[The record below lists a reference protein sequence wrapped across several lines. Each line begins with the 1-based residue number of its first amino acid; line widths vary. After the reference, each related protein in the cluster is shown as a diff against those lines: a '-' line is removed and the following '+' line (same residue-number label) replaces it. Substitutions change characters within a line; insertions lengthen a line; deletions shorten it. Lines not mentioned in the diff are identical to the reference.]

1 MKINDYTL
9 SGYDVF
15 PNDFVKPSCLFS
27 VMQTAAG
34 QDSAQYGAGY
44 NDLIKDKMA
53 FVMTKARLVI
63 EAPIRNETKISVKTW
78 GKKISGVSFLRDYLV
93 YGEGGEVVA
102 RASTQWVLI
111 DFESRHLLRPSALK
125 TDVSSNLDE
134 SSEVEIN
141 RRLSVNEELSPIFYE
156 RKINFSDADINC
168 HLNNCRYADLV
179 CDACGFDFT
188 KQHVTDIEIHYV
200 SELSIG
206 ETVEIESFAEG
217 NTATLVGKKKSC
229 GTVSFSARVKV
240 E

>member
-1 MKINDYTL
+1 MRINNYTL

-15 PNDFVKPSCLFS
+15 PNDFVKPSSLFN

-53 FVMTKARLVI
+53 FVMTKARLII
-63 EAPIRNETKISVKTW
+63 EAPIRNETKITVKTW
-78 GKKISGVSFLRDYLV
+78 GKKVSGVSFLRDYLV
-93 YGEGGEVVA
+93 YGDDGLVVA
-102 RASTQWVLI
+102 RASTQWALI
-111 DFESRHLLRPSALK
+111 DFESRRLLRPSALK
-125 TDVSSNLDE
+125 TDVSSNVEE
-134 SSEVEIN
+134 SAEVEVN
-141 RRLSVNEELSPIFYE
+141 RRLPVNEEVSPIFHE

-188 KQHVTDIEIHYV
+188 KRHVTDIEIHYS
-200 SELSIG
+200 SELPIG
-206 ETVEIESFAEG
+206 ETVEIESFVEG

-229 GTVSFSARVKV
+229 GTVSFSAKIKV